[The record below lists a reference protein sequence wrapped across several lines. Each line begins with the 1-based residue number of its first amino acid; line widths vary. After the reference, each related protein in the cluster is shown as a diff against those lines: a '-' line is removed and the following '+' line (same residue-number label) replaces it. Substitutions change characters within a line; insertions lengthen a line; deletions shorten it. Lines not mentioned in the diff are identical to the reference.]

1 MQNRSRVFF
10 SASPRDTQNFF
21 GTLSQL
27 ERLFAMN
34 ENELRSEMVRITKRL
49 DEQGLNRGT
58 SGNLSAR
65 YKDGMLITPSGKGAE
80 GLTEDD
86 IVFVHMDGTAR
97 GRWQPS
103 SEWLFHRDIFVQ
115 RPEFGAIIHTHCIA
129 ATALACLRKDIPPF
143 HYMIAL
149 LGGDDIRCAQYATFG
164 SQELSNH
171 ALHALRDRK
180 ACLLANHGMIAAG
193 DHLDDAYRNA
203 VELETL
209 SELYLRAIQAGQPVL
224 LNAEEFKE
232 AQNRFAGYGQTKKAE
247 NGE

>member
-1 MQNRSRVFF
+1 
-10 SASPRDTQNFF
+10 
-21 GTLSQL
+21 
-27 ERLFAMN
+27 MN
-34 ENELRSEMVRITKRL
+34 EKELRSELVRIAKQL

-65 YKDGMLITPSGKGAE
+65 YGEGMLITPSGMGAE

-86 IVFVHMDGTAR
+86 IVFMHMDGTAR

-149 LGGDDIRCAQYATFG
+149 LGGDSIRCADYATFG
-164 SQELSNH
+164 TQDLSDN
-171 ALHALRDRK
+171 ALLALRGRK

-193 DHLDDAYRNA
+193 KDLAEAFRIT
-203 VELETL
+203 VEVETL
-209 SELYLRAIQAGQPVL
+209 SEIYLRALQAGEPVL
-224 LNAEEFKE
+224 LTEEEFLA
-232 AQNRFAGYGQTKKAE
+232 AQNRFASYGKPARE
-247 NGE
+247 

>member
-1 MQNRSRVFF
+1 
-10 SASPRDTQNFF
+10 
-21 GTLSQL
+21 
-27 ERLFAMN
+27 MN
-34 ENELRSEMVRITKRL
+34 EKELRRELVRIAKQL

-65 YKDGMLITPSGKGAE
+65 YGEGMLITPSGMGAE

-86 IVFVHMDGTAR
+86 IVFMHMDGTAR

-149 LGGDDIRCAQYATFG
+149 LGGDSIRCADYATFG
-164 SQELSNH
+164 TQDLSDN
-171 ALHALRDRK
+171 ALFALRGRK

-193 DHLDDAYRNA
+193 TDLAEAFRIT
-203 VELETL
+203 VEVETV
-209 SELYLRAIQAGQPVL
+209 SEMYLRALQAGEPVL
-224 LNAEEFKE
+224 LTEEEFLA
-232 AQNRFAGYGQTKKAE
+232 AQNRFASYGKPARE
-247 NGE
+247 